1 MIRARIREVMKN
13 FQIRL
18 ADEVYE
24 AIKELAGERKT
35 SIADVIRESLELYAI
50 QSTYAREGRRLMW
63 EDEETGDRTEVLI
76 PGFTMRRF
84 RAREQAREHAA
95 AGTSGTRK

>member
-1 MIRARIREVMKN
+1 MKN

-24 AIKELAGERKT
+24 VIKEIADERKT

-50 QSTYAREGRRLMW
+50 ASTYAKEGRSLIW
-63 EDEETGDRTEVLI
+63 EDPRTRERAEVLI
-76 PGFTMRRF
+76 PGFTMRRLL
-84 RAREQAREHAA
+84 ARVDEGKERTAA
-95 AGTSGTRK
+95 TSGSRRTGRG